1 MSKITWTHK
10 LTRLSKDRVSYKV
23 SLSERA
29 QNACG
34 QEGRGNVCWWL
45 FDVGPKYI
53 HNSGKRRDMNEW
65 VCVLL
70 ITDSSECLMWQMK
83 SKTVSKDLCLTY

>member
-1 MSKITWTHK
+1 MSKITWTHT

-34 QEGRGNVCWWL
+34 QEGWGNVCWRL
-45 FDVGPKYI
+45 FHVGPKYI
-53 HNSGKRRDMNEW
+53 HNSEKKEGCE
-65 VCVLL
+65 
-70 ITDSSECLMWQMK
+70 
-83 SKTVSKDLCLTY
+83 